1 MTTITKE
8 KHKNTSLPHLSAE
21 AIGRAL
27 APWFKACKRL
37 WNGIIGWSIRCH
49 RRRIRQIDEALVW
62 EIKQG
67 MSKEHFIQANKQVA
81 QIKQKLYHRIACL
94 EKRLKQ

>member
-8 KHKNTSLPHLSAE
+8 KHKSTSWPHLSAE
-21 AIGRAL
+21 IIGRAL
-27 APWFKACKRL
+27 APWFGACKRL
-37 WNGIIGWSIRCH
+37 WKGLISWSIKCH
-49 RRRIRQIDEALVW
+49 RRRIRRIDEALIW

-67 MSKEHFIQANKQVA
+67 MSKERFIQANKQVA

-94 EKRLKQ
+94 EKRLKP